1 MMSEERSLERQRRG
15 TEEFC
20 SRTNDIHDVVE
31 EMEQDG
37 KLGQGFS
44 SKDRLTEMDI
54 VDGSVARP
62 TYVNAGLPDE
72 QKK

>member
-1 MMSEERSLERQRRG
+1 MTSEERSLERQRRG

-44 SKDRLTEMDI
+44 SKD
-54 VDGSVARP
+54 
-62 TYVNAGLPDE
+62 
-72 QKK
+72 